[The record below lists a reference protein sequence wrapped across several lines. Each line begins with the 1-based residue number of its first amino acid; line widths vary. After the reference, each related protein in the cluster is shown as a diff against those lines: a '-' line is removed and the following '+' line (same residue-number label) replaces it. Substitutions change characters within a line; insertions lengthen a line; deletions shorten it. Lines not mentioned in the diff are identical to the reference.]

1 MKRIRWI
8 TVVKAVLILI
18 LAVSLGGVVW
28 QQIDYRS
35 GAQEYAQA
43 EQIAGLVLPDVSVQ
57 TAEPSVQAQPEAEV
71 PPQTGQAPEELLT
84 PEKSTEAE
92 AQPQQIWLDPYA
104 AALSQLDLAAL
115 QEVNG
120 DVVGWIL
127 IPDTDI
133 SFPLLQGTDNDYYLH
148 YTWQKSWSSLGSIF
162 IDYRSSGDL
171 SDFHT
176 IIYGHRMN
184 NHTMFAPLHNYK
196 QAGYWQA
203 HPSVYIVDANGV
215 HRYDIF
221 AAYETATTDTY
232 KLQFSDDAARQSYLD
247 GCVRQN
253 ILDTGIVPT
262 AGDRVITLSTCTGT
276 GQSTRWVV
284 QAVLRENGAVTDTA
298 DQRTEEDF

>member
-8 TVVKAVLILI
+8 TVVKVVLILI
-18 LAVSLGGVVW
+18 LVVSLGGVVW

-43 EQIAGLVLPDVSVQ
+43 EQIAGLVIPNVPTQ
-57 TAEPSVQAQPEAEV
+57 TAEPSVEAQPEAEV
-71 PPQTGQAPEELLT
+71 PVQTGQTPAELPV
-84 PEKSTEAE
+84 PEKSPSAD

-104 AALSQLDLAAL
+104 AALSELDLPAL
-115 QEVNG
+115 QEVNS

-127 IPDTDI
+127 IPDSDI

-196 QAGYWQA
+196 QDGYWQE
-203 HPSVYIVDANGV
+203 HPSVYIMDANGV

-221 AAYETATTDTY
+221 AAYETATTETY
-232 KLQFSDDAARQSYLD
+232 RLQFSDNAARQSYLD
-247 GCVRQN
+247 GCARQN

-262 AGDRVITLSTCTGT
+262 VDDHVITLSTCTGT

-284 QAVLRENGAVTDTA
+284 QAVLRETGAVTDTA
-298 DQRTEEDF
+298 DQRSEEDF

>member
-8 TVVKAVLILI
+8 TVVKVVLILI
-18 LAVSLGGVVW
+18 LAVGLGGIVW

-43 EQIAGLVLPDVSVQ
+43 GQIAGLVIPDVPVQ
-57 TAEPSVQAQPEAEV
+57 TAVPPIEAQPE
-71 PPQTGQAPEELLT
+71 QSGQIPAALSEPERS
-84 PEKSTEAE
+84 PEAA

-104 AALSQLDLAAL
+104 AALSQIDLAAL
-115 QEVNG
+115 QAVNG

-127 IPDTDI
+127 IPDSDI
-133 SFPLLQGTDNDYYLH
+133 SFPLLQGVDNDYYLH
-148 YTWQKSWSSLGSIF
+148 YTWQKSRSSLGSIF
-162 IDYRSSGDL
+162 LDYRSSGDL

-176 IIYGHRMN
+176 VIYGHRMN

-196 QAGYWQA
+196 QAGYWQE
-203 HPSVYIVDANGV
+203 HPSVYIMDVNGV
-215 HRYDIF
+215 HRYDVF
-221 AAYETATTDTY
+221 AAYETATTETY
-232 KLQFSDDAARQSYLD
+232 RLQFSDDAARQTWLD
-247 GCVRQN
+247 GCMRQN

-284 QAVLRENGAVTDTA
+284 QAVLRETGAVTDTA
-298 DQRTEEDF
+298 DRRSEEDF